1 MSKNKSY
8 GEQLLK
14 GIVDFKNDKSIE
26 EEYSTIQITSQEGV
40 LVRFFKFIPKK
51 ASEILIPDMH
61 GNHVKEIGFLDTVLT
76 PIAKVLKDSEDHKAG
91 DLVIVPFERVQG
103 EMNNPEWQLFEQAL
117 QAKGV
122 EAIEPEDK
130 RRKIPIIEA
139 MWRDYM
145 FVRPWI
151 YTPEDS
157 DRITY
162 LLPKYEI
169 KTKWDLEAFLK
180 TSKKGG

>member
-8 GEQLLK
+8 EKQLID
-14 GIVDFKNDKSIE
+14 GIIAFRDDKSIE
-26 EEYSTIQITSQEGV
+26 QEYDSISINSKEDV
-40 LVRFFKFIPKK
+40 LVRFYKFVPKK
-51 ASEILIPDMH
+51 ASEIMIPDMY
-61 GNHVKEIGFLDTVLT
+61 GNMTKEIGFLDTVLT
-76 PIAKVLKDSEDHKAG
+76 PIAKVLKDTEEHKAG
-91 DLVIVPFERVQG
+91 ELIIVPFERVQG
-103 EMNNPEWQLFEQAL
+103 EINNPEWQLFEQAL

-130 RRKIPIIEA
+130 RKKIPIIEA

-151 YTPEDS
+151 YSPEEK

-162 LLPKYEI
+162 LLPKYET
-169 KTKWDLEAFLK
+169 KTKWDLAAFLK
-180 TSKKGG
+180 TLKREG

>member
-8 GEQLLK
+8 GEQLIA
-14 GIVDFKNDKSIE
+14 GIQAFKNDTSIE
-26 EEYSTIQITSQEGV
+26 QEYSTIQITSEEGV
-40 LVRFFKFIPKK
+40 LVRFFKFVPKK
-51 ASEILIPDMH
+51 SSDILIPDMY

-76 PIAKVLKDSEDHKAG
+76 PIAKVLKDSSEHKAG
-91 DLVIVPFERVQG
+91 DLVIVPFERVRG
-103 EMNNPEWQLFEQAL
+103 EVNNPEWQLFEQAL
-117 QAKGV
+117 QSKGV

-130 RRKIPIIEA
+130 RRKIPLIEA

-145 FVRPWI
+145 FVRPWV
-151 YTPEDS
+151 YTPEEE

-169 KTKWDLEAFLK
+169 KTKWDLGAYLK
-180 TSKKGG
+180 TSKKGV